1 MVVGLV
7 GLGDARIADFR
18 GAGIGAARVREQ
30 GDVLLVVDGFQEGL
44 VVVGIHRQDDRV
56 VHLEGLVDLFQ
67 VVVKESTANTSK
79 ASTILPKVQS
89 LKIPCLL
96 FVNSTPR

>member
-30 GDVLLVVDGFQEGL
+30 GDVLLVVDGFKEDL

-56 VHLEGLVDLFQ
+56 VHLEDLVDLFQ
-67 VVVKESTANTSK
+67 VVDVLDHTGFKPVFRI
-79 ASTILPKVQS
+79 ILPDPACQLVVGNDQ
-89 LKIPCLL
+89 
-96 FVNSTPR
+96 